1 MGNYVPQINYFFKN
15 PDFYYEYDYDDVSL
29 NLKDPKSGRH
39 LTFFEILTCNM
50 VFDLFVD
57 KIIKSFRIIAVTKDG
72 PNLYL
77 LSDNRCVIQLRLKSQ
92 TNALSTQ

>member
-1 MGNYVPQINYFFKN
+1 MPQINYFFKN
-15 PDFYYEYDYDDVSL
+15 PDFYYEFDYDDLSL
-29 NLKDPKSGRH
+29 NLKDPKTGRN

-57 KIIKSFRIIAVTKDG
+57 KVVNSFKIIAVTKDG

-77 LSDNRCVIQLRLKSQ
+77 LSDNRSVIQFKLKSQ
-92 TNALSTQ
+92 TNTLCAV